1 MKVIEVAYKKVKGL
15 PDVAVPKECNRLF
28 RGDEES
34 MREFLLKIINGE
46 IRDTYGADISAAVK
60 LKALSMWN
68 EMNIAAAEREKNK
81 GSTINIIVGEQGGT
95 FNERVLSEPVSTESE
110 RESIEV

>member
-1 MKVIEVAYKKVKGL
+1 MAYKKVKGL
-15 PDVAVPKECNRLF
+15 PDVEVPKDCNRLF

-46 IRDTYGADISAAVK
+46 IRDTYGADISAGVK

-68 EMNIAAAEREKNK
+68 ELNIAEAERNKSK

-95 FNERVLSEPVSTESE
+95 FKESVLSEPVSENE
-110 RESIEV
+110 RESVEV